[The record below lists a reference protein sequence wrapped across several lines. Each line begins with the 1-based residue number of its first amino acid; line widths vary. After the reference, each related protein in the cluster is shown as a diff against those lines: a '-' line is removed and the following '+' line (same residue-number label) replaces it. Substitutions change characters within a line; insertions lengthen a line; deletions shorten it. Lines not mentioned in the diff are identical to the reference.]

1 MTDPYATRVPDGAST
16 PDLSWLYGEEEEDN
30 LALEPRVD
38 DDYTEAK
45 KPRVSEVRE
54 IADDLLATHGL
65 RLGQHQEMAEAYDGD
80 RPGFFEEDEDEI
92 RDGVIETLSIT
103 TLRQMYDFRCGF
115 IAMHEP
121 IAKLLS
127 REAIDRDEAMAVEEL
142 VHFDFKCEERQFA
155 EKYGAD
161 LRLTEPAHLQRYGM
175 LVGLDV
181 LNPKDPYCGLSM
193 SLIDPTTVFPVFAGA
208 GGLTEVYRVYE
219 DTATS
224 MAGNYGGKPGSSEY
238 ERLEGVLK
246 RSTGGTSTAGSARTE
261 QRTVT
266 ECWNRDW
273 VTVVVDDDIELVSRK
288 HGYHRNPFTVVIGGF
303 DLPAATTAG
312 ASSDVETI
320 RTDRG
325 EIVINDASVDI
336 ARRMRPF
343 DWKKLK
349 THRVAEAV
357 AGRQLTMFKWALDPH
372 KVLEKD
378 PLGSHKQAV
387 LGPLRPGQTTEVML
401 PNKLNLITPVVDP
414 LTMSGLNMAL
424 AANAQAGILG
434 QLASGMVPPQTSGSA
449 LNGLLEIGG
458 ASDAVLVRL
467 IQLFK
472 RLRAEW
478 RLELREGFGGMLGR
492 DGDRGV
498 ISVPAT
504 SGYSRTPM
512 HRVTP
517 EMIVRTGRELDVDLY
532 NWRPDVTVAQY
543 LSTLRAPSAATGMP
557 LISDETARRKLKAVP
572 DPDREGERI
581 EDEQMQA
588 LPSIAQQRKLVR
600 LRKERAQALEEGDD
614 ESADAAQ
621 SAILELEFLH
631 EQAVISGQ
639 AAPTAPA
646 QTGQSGAGFP
656 QMAVPEPPR
665 PQLPG
670 TSLPDQGIAVGNQ
683 GGAPMQPVE
692 PPPPGVG
699 PSAMT
704 PVGGTGG

>member
-1 MTDPYATRVPDGAST
+1 MDIATVT
-16 PDLSWLYGEEEEDN
+16 PPAPGPLPSWLYSDDEDED
-30 LALEPRVD
+30 LALEPKVD
-38 DDYTEAK
+38 DDYIEAR
-45 KPRVSEVRE
+45 KPRLPLVKEM
-54 IADDLLATHGL
+54 ADELQAEHGL
-65 RLGQHQEMAEAYDGD
+65 RIGQSREMGEAYDGD
-80 RPGFFEEDEDEI
+80 RPGFFEDDLEEI
-92 RDGVIETLSIT
+92 QDGVIETLSIS

-121 IAKLLS
+121 FAKLLN
-127 REAIDRDEAMAVEEL
+127 REAIDREEAMAVEEL

-155 EKYGAD
+155 RAHGAD

-193 SLIDPTTVFPVFAGA
+193 SLIDPTTVFPVFAGS
-208 GGLTEVYRVYE
+208 GGLAEVYRVYE
-219 DTATS
+219 DTAANI
-224 MAGNYGGKPGSSEY
+224 AGNYGGNPGSGEY
-238 ERLEGVLK
+238 ERLTSTLK
-246 RSTGGTSTAGSARTE
+246 RSAAHGTTTESGRTE

-273 VTVVVDDDIELVSRK
+273 MSVVVDDDTELLSRK
-288 HGYHRNPFTVVIGGF
+288 HGYHRVPFTVVIGGF
-303 DLPAATTAG
+303 DLPAATTSG
-312 ASSDVETI
+312 SNSDTETL

-325 EIVINDASVDI
+325 EIVINDASVDC

-378 PLGSHKQAV
+378 PLGSHKQAA

-401 PNKLNLITPVVDP
+401 PNKLSLITPVVDP
-414 LTMSGLNMAL
+414 LTMAGLNMAL

-492 DGDRGV
+492 EGDRGV
-498 ISVPAT
+498 ISVPAS
-504 SGYSRTPM
+504 SGSSRTPM

-517 EMIVRTGRELDVDLY
+517 AMIVRTGRELDIELY

-572 DPDREGERI
+572 DPDREGDRI

-600 LRKERAQALEEGDD
+600 LRKERNQALEEGDD

-631 EQAVISGQ
+631 EQAVLSGQ

-646 QTGQSGAGFP
+646 QTGQSGMGNP
-656 QMAVPEPPR
+656 QQPIPEPPR

-692 PPPPGVG
+692 PPPPGAG
-699 PSAMT
+699 PQPMT
-704 PVGGTGG
+704 PIGGTGGY